1 MADIYTAT
9 SQTEEPI
16 AAATREVLLQ
26 ITGVT
31 TIRAK
36 IVAWGVSLDG
46 IDPVAAPAVVEF
58 QLTSTAGTSTAATK
72 TPLDPAAPAALLT
85 VARAFTAQPTAGAN
99 LEMYNVHPQGGM
111 LIREYPP
118 GREPVISAS
127 ATYRVA
133 IAVTCPSAVNA
144 LAWVQWE
151 E

>member
-1 MADIYTAT
+1 MADIYAAT

-26 ITGVT
+26 ITGIT
-31 TIRAK
+31 TKQAK
-36 IVAWGVSLDG
+36 IVAWGISLDG
-46 IDPVAAPAVVEF
+46 IDPVAAPAIVEL
-58 QLTSTAGTSTAATK
+58 QLTSTAGTSTAATI
-72 TPLDPAAPAALLT
+72 TPLVPAAPASGMT

-99 LEMYNVHPQGGM
+99 LEMHNVHPQGGM

-127 ATYRVA
+127 TSYRLA

-144 LAWVQWE
+144 SAWVHWE